1 MRRQPNGTSKVANRF
16 VQEMRRQAFDFKPLL
31 LRREQSMFQI
41 PERQPSDR
49 ICLDGGPVK
58 PSFKPVDPGRNTT
71 PASFREGQRLIST
84 KSCGTVKF
92 GKDRLSLLEELVAA
106 GR

>member
-1 MRRQPNGTSKVANRF
+1 MDPGRCVPCTSYMGNTLARCHTCQAIKGYLNR
-16 VQEMRRQAFDFKPLL
+16 
-31 LRREQSMFQI
+31 
-41 PERQPSDR
+41 PSDR

-71 PASFREGQRLIST
+71 PASYREGQRLIST